1 MLIVLSPAKSLD
13 YESPLATRE
22 HTMPEF
28 VQHSAELIK
37 SLRRL
42 APADIASLMKIS
54 DPLAA
59 LNAGR
64 YASWT
69 PQFNSD
75 NARAAVLAFNG
86 DVYAGLDAP
95 TLSAQALSRLQSQVR
110 ILSGLYG
117 LLKPLDLM
125 QPYRLEMGTR
135 LANARGAN
143 LYAFWGNLVTDRL
156 AGELGKRGS
165 AALVN
170 LASEEYFK
178 VVQPQRL
185 GVPVISPVF
194 QDWKDGRY
202 KIISFHAKKARG
214 LMARYA
220 AVNGISDPEQL
231 KQFDLGGYAYDA
243 VNSDA
248 YRWMFRRRVA

>member
-22 HTMPEF
+22 HTMPDF
-28 VQHSAELIK
+28 VKHSAELIK

-95 TLSAQALSRLQSQVR
+95 TLPAQALSHLQSQVR

-156 AGELGKRGS
+156 AGEPGKRASG
-165 AALVN
+165 ALVN

-243 VNSDA
+243 ANSDA
-248 YRWMFRRRVA
+248 QRWMFRRRVD

>member
-13 YESPLATRE
+13 YESPVNTQE
-22 HTMPEF
+22 HTLPAF
-28 VQHSAELIK
+28 IDHSTELIRE
-37 SLRRL
+37 LRQL
-42 APADIASLMKIS
+42 SPADIASLMKIS
-54 DPLAA
+54 DPLAV

-75 NARAAVLAFNG
+75 NARPAVLAFNG
-86 DVYAGLDAP
+86 DVYAGLEAG
-95 TLSAQALSRLQSQVR
+95 TLPAAAMAHLQAHVR

-117 LLKPLDLM
+117 VLRPLDLM

-135 LANARGAN
+135 LKTSRGAS
-143 LYAFWGNLVTDRL
+143 LYAFWGDLVSRTLEREL
-156 AGELGKRGS
+156 RAGNA

-178 VVQPQRL
+178 VVQPSVL
-185 GVPVISPVF
+185 GVPVITPVF

-202 KIISFHAKKARG
+202 KIISFYAKKARG

-220 AVNGISDPEQL
+220 AIHAVTDPEQL
-231 KQFDLGGYAYDA
+231 KDFDLDGYAYDA
-243 VNSDA
+243 AASTPSE
-248 YRWMFRRRVA
+248 WLFRRR

>member
-13 YESPLATRE
+13 YESPVKVQE
-22 HTMPEF
+22 HTLPEF
-28 VQHSAELIK
+28 IDHSAELIDG
-37 SLRRL
+37 LRQL
-42 APADIASLMKIS
+42 SPSDIASLMKIS

-69 PQFNSD
+69 QQFNSD

-86 DVYAGLDAP
+86 DVYAGLEAATLPAP
-95 TLSAQALSRLQSQVR
+95 AMAHLQSHVR

-117 LLKPLDLM
+117 VLRPLDLM

-135 LANARGAN
+135 LKTSRGAS
-143 LYAFWGNLVTDRL
+143 LYAFWGDLVSRRLERELRDRQ
-156 AGELGKRGS
+156 S

-178 VVQPQRL
+178 VVQPALL
-185 GVPVISPVF
+185 GVPVITPVF

-202 KIISFHAKKARG
+202 KIISFYAKKARG

-220 AVNGISDPEQL
+220 ALNAVTDPEQL
-231 KQFDLGGYAYDA
+231 KDFDLDGYAYDA
-243 VNSDA
+243 AASGPSA
-248 YRWMFRRRVA
+248 WIFRRR